1 MSSPICQGGDTVVSP
16 LLVASGIRTI
26 CQKLRLVNSFWNT
39 VSMFAR
45 WCAFLHR
52 LSGAWPR
59 CRGCTAYFPPFS
71 VCLWNHK
78 CLEAEVEYMLHGCWC
93 KRVKEERFYC
103 GLIRKCYWQVHCQK
117 EHMKCQLLLLDLG
130 YIPRMWWHLVWGMQ
144 KPSFSTILVGWW
156 TVWYIYMIWW
166 FEICTPTTRILFLKL
181 FQ

>member
-59 CRGCTAYFPPFS
+59 CRGCTAYFPAFS

>member
-26 CQKLRLVNSFWNT
+26 CLKLRLVNSFWNT
-39 VSMFAR
+39 VSVFAR

-52 LSGAWPR
+52 LSGAWPW
-59 CRGCTAYFPPFS
+59 CRGCTAYFPAFL

-93 KRVKEERFYC
+93 KRVKEEKFYC

-117 EHMKCQLLLLDLG
+117 EHMKWQLLLLDLCC
-130 YIPRMWWHLVWGMQ
+130 IPRMWWHLAWGMQ

-156 TVWYIYMIWW
+156 TV
-166 FEICTPTTRILFLKL
+166 
-181 FQ
+181 